1 MDAISNVNQQVNVT
15 SMQQQ
20 ETSSSE
26 ATTTVQTQK
35 APTISTNEGVEENSQ
50 RKITSTEE
58 VQDVVNKLNDAIS
71 PLNTDLK
78 FGVDNDDV
86 FFVSVI
92 ESKTNKMIRRFPV
105 EDAVVFYRKWKKYL
119 GYFLI
124 QKVSLDNYL
133 N

>member
-105 EDAVVFYRKWKKYL
+105 EDAVS
-119 GYFLI
+119 FLP
-124 QKVSLDNYL
+124 KMEEVSGVLFDSKG
-133 N
+133 